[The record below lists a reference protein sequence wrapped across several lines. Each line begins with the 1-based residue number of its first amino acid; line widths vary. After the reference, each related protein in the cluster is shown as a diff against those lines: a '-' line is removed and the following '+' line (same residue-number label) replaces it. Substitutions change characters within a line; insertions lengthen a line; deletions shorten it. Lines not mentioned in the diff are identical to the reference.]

1 MALIEVQHL
10 KKYFD
15 VPNGT
20 LHAVDDVSFK
30 IEKVRRWGLL
40 VSPDVEKPLCAVA

>member
-20 LHAVDDVSFK
+20 LHAV
-30 IEKVRRWGLL
+30 LL
-40 VSPDVEKPLCAVA
+40 VSPDVENPHLERP

>member
-20 LHAVDDVSFK
+20 LHAVMSVLRLK
-30 IEKVRRWGLL
+30 KVRRWGLL
-40 VSPDVEKPLCAVA
+40 VSPDVENPHLERP